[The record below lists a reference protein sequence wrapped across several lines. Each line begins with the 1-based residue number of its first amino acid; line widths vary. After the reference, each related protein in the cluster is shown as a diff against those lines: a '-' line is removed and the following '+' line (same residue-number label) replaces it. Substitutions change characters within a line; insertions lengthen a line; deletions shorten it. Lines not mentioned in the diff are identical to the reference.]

1 MANYNYKRL
10 FAGFVPASVV
20 LRAFVALMA
29 FIALLAFMALL
40 TTAAGD
46 IRVCP
51 EGCEYASIQAAID
64 SASPGGEITVE
75 SGTYAENLITGKTV
89 TLQGLDTGRGRP
101 VLGGSI
107 TAAAEELD
115 VHGFRLA
122 GPNGTDSSCILNVV
136 GSLRIYLNDIPGS
149 KAVCP
154 ESSGFWNSSSPISYQ
169 FESKVL
175 RSRMGNYWADY
186 AGEDRNRDGIG
197 DEPKV
202 IDEKNVD
209 YYPLIQPVESYRI
222 AGGIGRMEGIGGTG
236 WTGGTEERMGLIR
249 ARLNEPFTITLDS
262 NPTTGYKWY
271 ADYDYYLLSLEDERF
286 EKETSETLAAL
297 GAGGRSVFTFKP
309 LKPGKTTVSL
319 VYRRPWENI
328 VADARTYHIEIS
340 G

>member
-1 MANYNYKRL
+1 MIIA
-10 FAGFVPASVV
+10 V
-20 LRAFVALMA
+20 LL
-29 FIALLAFMALL
+29 ALLAV
-40 TTAAGD
+40 AGVPAHAE
-46 IRVCP
+46 IRVCSD
-51 EGCEYASIQAAID
+51 GCEYSSIQAAID
-64 SASPGGEITVE
+64 SASPGDEITVE

-89 TLQGLDTGRGRP
+89 MLQGLDTGRGRP
-101 VLGGSI
+101 VLEGSI

-115 VHGFRLA
+115 VHGFELA
-122 GPNGTDSSCILNVV
+122 GPNGTESSCILNMV
-136 GSLRIYLNDIPGS
+136 GPIRIYLNNIPGS
-149 KAVCP
+149 GAVCP

-186 AGEDRNRDGIG
+186 AGEDKNLDGIG

-222 AGGIGRMEGIGGTG
+222 
-236 WTGGTEERMGLIR
+236 TGGKEERMELIK

-271 ADYDYYLLSLEDERF
+271 ADYDYYLLSLEGERF
-286 EKETSETLAAL
+286 EKEPSEALEALEAL
-297 GAGGRSVFTFKP
+297 GAGGRSVFVFKP

-328 VADARTYHIEIS
+328 VADARTYHVEIL

>member
-1 MANYNYKRL
+1 MADYNYKRL
-10 FAGFVPASVV
+10 FAGFVPAFMVR
-20 LRAFVALMA
+20 LA
-29 FIALLAFMALL
+29 FIVLLALMALL

-51 EGCEYASIQAAID
+51 DGCDYASIQAAVD
-64 SASPGGEITVE
+64 SASPGDEITVE

-89 TLQGLDTGRGRP
+89 MLQGLDTGRGRP
-101 VLGGSI
+101 VLEGSI
-107 TAAAEELD
+107 TAAAEEFD

-122 GPNGTDSSCILNVV
+122 GPNGTDSSCVLNVV
-136 GSLRIYLNDIPGS
+136 GSIGIYLNDIPGS
-149 KAVCP
+149 GAACP
-154 ESSGFWNSSSPISYQ
+154 GSSGFWNSSLPISYQ
-169 FESKVL
+169 FESKVM

-222 AGGIGRMEGIGGTG
+222 TGRMEGTGG
-236 WTGGTEERMGLIR
+236 TGGTEVRMETIK
-249 ARLNEPFTITLDS
+249 ARLNEPFIITLDS

-271 ADYDYYLLSLEDERF
+271 ADYDYNLLSLDDERF
-286 EKETSETLAAL
+286 EKEPSETLGAL

-309 LKPGKTTVSL
+309 LKPGRTTVSL

-328 VADARTYHIEIS
+328 VSDVRSYHVEIS

>member
-1 MANYNYKRL
+1 MVDYNYKRL
-10 FAGFVPASVV
+10 FPGIV
-20 LRAFVALMA
+20 
-29 FIALLAFMALL
+29 LAFTVLVAFMVLL
-40 TTAAGD
+40 MIAAGD
-46 IRVCP
+46 VRVCP
-51 EGCEYASIQAAID
+51 DGCDYASIQAAVD
-64 SASPGGEITVE
+64 SASPGDEITVE

-89 TLQGLDTGRGRP
+89 MLQGLDTGRGRP
-101 VLGGSI
+101 ALEGSI
-107 TAAAEELD
+107 TAAAEEFD

-122 GPNGTDSSCILNVV
+122 GTNGTDSSCILNVV
-136 GSLRIYLNDIPGS
+136 GSIGIYLNDIPGS
-149 KAVCP
+149 GAACP

-169 FESKVL
+169 FESKVM

-222 AGGIGRMEGIGGTG
+222 TGGIEGTERTG
-236 WTGGTEERMGLIR
+236 WTGGTEARMETIK
-249 ARLNEPFTITLDS
+249 AMLNEPFTITLDS

-271 ADYDYYLLSLEDERF
+271 ADYDYNLLSLDDERF
-286 EKETSETLAAL
+286 EKEPSETLGAL
-297 GAGGRSVFTFKP
+297 GVGGRSVFTFKP

-328 VADARTYHIEIS
+328 VSDVRTYHVAIS
-340 G
+340 S

>member
-1 MANYNYKRL
+1 MADYKRL
-10 FAGFVPASVV
+10 FAGFVM
-20 LRAFVALMA
+20 ALMV
-29 FIALLAFMALL
+29 LLIV
-40 TTAAGD
+40 AAGD
-46 IRVCP
+46 VHVCP
-51 EGCEYASIQAAID
+51 DGCEYGSIQAAID
-64 SASPGGEITVE
+64 SASPGDEITIE

-89 TLQGLDTGRGRP
+89 MLQGLDTGRGRP
-101 VLGGSI
+101 VLEGSI
-107 TAAAEELD
+107 TAAAEGLD
-115 VHGFRLA
+115 VHGFELA
-122 GPNGTDSSCILNVV
+122 GPNGTDNSCNLNMV
-136 GSLRIYLNDIPGS
+136 GSIRIYLNDIPGS
-149 KAVCP
+149 GAVCP
-154 ESSGFWNSSSPISYQ
+154 ESSGFWNSSSLISYQ

-186 AGEDRNRDGIG
+186 AGEDKNLDGIG

-222 AGGIGRMEGIGGTG
+222 
-236 WTGGTEERMGLIR
+236 TGGKEERMETIK

-286 EKETSETLAAL
+286 EKEPSEALEAL
-297 GAGGRSVFTFKP
+297 GAGGRSVFVFKP

-328 VADARTYHIEIS
+328 VADARTYHVEIS